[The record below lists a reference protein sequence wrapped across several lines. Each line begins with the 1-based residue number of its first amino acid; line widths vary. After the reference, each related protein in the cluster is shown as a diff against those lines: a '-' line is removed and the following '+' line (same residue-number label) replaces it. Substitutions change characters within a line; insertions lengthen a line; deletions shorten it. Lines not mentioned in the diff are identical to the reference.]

1 MADQL
6 DVTRKVLYDA
16 FISLAKR
23 KIIRYVPG
31 NVKPYIVYY
40 QPRLPLSYITIGREA
55 YENRKELFVTKIGA
69 MARYIRDDETCRQLL
84 LMEYFGQKEDKPCG
98 ICDVC
103 IGKKKRLHREERKS
117 LEERILQVFARQ
129 NTNIR
134 ELVRQLGEDKEVV
147 VEQIRKLL
155 DEGKIQ
161 YVSTLELGL
170 TEKS

>member
-1 MADQL
+1 
-6 DVTRKVLYDA
+6 
-16 FISLAKR
+16 
-23 KIIRYVPG
+23 
-31 NVKPYIVYY
+31 
-40 QPRLPLSYITIGREA
+40 
-55 YENRKELFVTKIGA
+55 
-69 MARYIRDDETCRQLL
+69 
-84 LMEYFGQKEDKPCG
+84 MEYFGQKEDKPCG